1 MEERIISVPEPPF
14 SPFTSEG
21 PLRLPGLSPLKDQS
35 WITSLPDLPA
45 QLSFRAHLIETRRD
59 EVIGSLPEAHR
70 ATQELLETC
79 VEHLVSQDGW
89 DVGANAVRCPGGAKV
104 PLNSI
109 DPLATLGRLVS
120 EDFCILQ
127 KTAHT
132 TEYRLTAAVLCFPA
146 YWRLADKLGQPL
158 TGIHAP
164 VPVYQDD
171 LARRVNR
178 VFEALRPENP
188 VMRYNWGLAPI
199 ADLHTPPQ
207 AKATWPEI
215 KQSTPLFLRT
225 ERQTLR
231 RLSGSDAVVFGIRS
245 SVSPLSGL
253 SPKGA
258 RAMLEALD
266 AQSVEM
272 ADYKGGAALFAVA
285 RAQLKM
291 RARDAADPS

>member
-1 MEERIISVPEPPF
+1 MKIAR
-14 SPFTSEG
+14 
-21 PLRLPGLSPLKDQS
+21 
-35 WITSLPDLPA
+35 
-45 QLSFRAHLIETRRD
+45 
-59 EVIGSLPEAHR
+59 
-70 ATQELLETC
+70 
-79 VEHLVSQDGW
+79 
-89 DVGANAVRCPGGAKV
+89 
-104 PLNSI
+104 
-109 DPLATLGRLVS
+109 
-120 EDFCILQ
+120 
-127 KTAHT
+127 
-132 TEYRLTAAVLCFPA
+132 AAVLCFPA

-231 RLSGSDAVVFGIRS
+231 RLPGSDAVVFGIRS

-253 SPKGA
+253 SPEEA
-258 RAMLEALD
+258 REMLEALD

-272 ADYKGGAALFAVA
+272 EAYKGGAALFAVA